1 MQARKGKEITK
12 MENVM
17 VTNIRSK
24 PMRKGAEEES
34 VLLRQKRRAERK
46 EGEPKRMD
54 RKREEKA
61 SYSS

>member
-1 MQARKGKEITK
+1 

-34 VLLRQKRRAERK
+34 LLLRQKRRAERK